1 VFQFWGCERSGSG
14 GNIINPIASAR
25 LRTANHFGF
34 TYGKVEARAKL
45 PAGSKILGLQVKSN
59 KVVSA
64 PSCRKVSPGRESPA
78 KDLEWQ
84 KTVKRVIRAN
94 F

>member
-1 VFQFWGCERSGSG
+1 MNSATGCEPVLFLGTPFTPGGLDQTAHIFVVFQFWGCERSGSG

-45 PAGSKILGLQVKSN
+45 PAGSKM
-59 KVVSA
+59 
-64 PSCRKVSPGRESPA
+64 
-78 KDLEWQ
+78 
-84 KTVKRVIRAN
+84 
-94 F
+94 